1 MTTDQGASL
10 PARPIARRSWLRAT
24 RTLALLTAS
33 LAAATL
39 FVLSQPVGGFDGGET
54 GAFLRLVTSLG
65 TEASVHLA
73 SAMGVVATVLF
84 GILIAIIG
92 SQVVLGDAEAETSV
106 KSALGLIATASLLA
120 MVPALT
126 VAVVAAADSAAVRG
140 ALLVDV
146 PILVALGALVVVI
159 NTIEP
164 GDDPTLLRLAE
175 REQQQAQARLALLAP
190 LPARSIWPA
199 TLRTTAVPAAVVVV
213 IAAGLLLVPGTEPAP
228 ALDVAIRAFVLAAV
242 FLGATVSMLVAVN
255 AELKAGSGTVHRANA
270 AVYLAIG
277 AGLYALGVTTAWGIW
292 RPVGLGMLGGGLV
305 LLLLAARALR
315 EARAVR
321 EGIPRQADSWWNGG
335 PMVQGGTG
343 MAHTAAQRLSDTSD
357 ARAEELRRRL
367 AAREPAPATAP
378 APSPRAPARG
388 ARHRLRRAIAELVRE
403 D

>member
-255 AELKAGSGTVHRANA
+255 AELKTGTGTVHRANA
-270 AVYLAIG
+270 